1 MYKRYFY
8 SMTES
13 SSTTDKLGALIQ
25 TITHLQPT
33 LRVVLQALD
42 IKPENDFMMDDSG
55 TNSLVIAVLFVHVKM

>member
-1 MYKRYFY
+1 
-8 SMTES
+8 MTES
-13 SSTTDKLGALIQ
+13 SSTTDQLGALIQ

-55 TNSLVIAVLFVHVKM
+55 TYSLVTGLEFYL